1 MVDSAS
7 DSLGPISSA
16 TVSSVLG
23 IKGSLRFRRHGASQ
37 KAHVVLRR
45 VELSEESVHDS
56 GKRPVAYFSL
66 FAQKRIEVKPGK
78 EILLAVASEDGSFTD
93 QAVIFEGDLVAS
105 DTQPDAEQETQDDVE
120 HVVEVPFVPP
130 KMRRTW
136 NKAYEQIAPTARH
149 LYLSVYQWVS
159 RLSHHGQ

>member
-1 MVDSAS
+1 MVDSTS
-7 DSLGPISSA
+7 DSSGPISSP

-45 VELSEESVHDS
+45 VELPEETGNDS
-56 GKRPVAYFSL
+56 GKGSVVYFSL

-78 EILLAVASEDGSFTD
+78 EILLAVASEDGGFTD
-93 QAVIFEGDLVAS
+93 QAVIFEGDLLGS
-105 DTQPDAEQETQDDVE
+105 DTQTQTEKETRTTNVE
-120 HVVEVPFVPP
+120 HVIDVPFVPP

-136 NKAYEQIAPTARH
+136 TKAYEQV
-149 LYLSVYQWVS
+149 SVVP
-159 RLSHHGQ
+159 GE

>member
-7 DSLGPISSA
+7 DSPVSISSP

-45 VELSEESVHDS
+45 VELPEESGNGT
-56 GKRPVAYFSL
+56 GKSPVAYFSL

-93 QAVIFEGDLVAS
+93 QAVIFEGDLLGS
-105 DTQPDAEQETQDDVE
+105 DTRTEVEQETQTNIE
-120 HVVEVPFVPP
+120 PVVDVPFVPP

-136 NKAYEQIAPTARH
+136 TKAFEQV
-149 LYLSVYQWVS
+149 SVVP
-159 RLSHHGQ
+159 GE